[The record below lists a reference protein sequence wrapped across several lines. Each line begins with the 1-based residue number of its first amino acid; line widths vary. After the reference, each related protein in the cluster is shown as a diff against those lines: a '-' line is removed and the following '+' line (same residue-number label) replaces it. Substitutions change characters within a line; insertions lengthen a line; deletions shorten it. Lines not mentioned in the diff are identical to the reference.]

1 MKSWKNKKDRDK
13 LTFFW
18 DHQTGP
24 LPDRRGHPG
33 SKNNEPYSLNAY
45 FDFLEEVRPHH
56 RDLTGKRRAYQDVFT
71 LI

>member
-1 MKSWKNKKDRDK
+1 MKSWKNKKGRDK

-24 LPDRRGHPG
+24 LSDRG
-33 SKNNEPYSLNAY
+33 SQPVIKNNEPYSLDAY
-45 FDFLEEVRPHH
+45 FDFLEEVRPPC
-56 RDLTGKRRAYQDVFT
+56 RDLTKKRVVYQDVFT